1 MAEDLLT
8 SSRKNINDIV
18 HGMGEKISGL
28 IQNNSG
34 IVFSQAVIGA
44 IGFLVIL
51 IFVFAV
57 VANKLIKRKKL
68 KIDTSTEPKNEEHQ
82 ISEKETEKIIT
93 EMTDNKLPAG
103 NKISKSQI
111 DEKETDKISIPKN
124 YPVSNLS
131 GGIRTKDGNNLEN
144 LINELRRIDLIIRL
158 YYENWR
164 KEHSKDDDD
173 LLGLCITE
181 KEVNAIM
188 EAQTYELEVNSINE
202 NIQTIC
208 REIYIS
214 LEKEKS
220 LRLHDLQKLFN
231 LDSFEVGT
239 ILICLASEL
248 DMKCEKLCS
257 YLQNDITK
265 KRPTVNLVINMLC
278 PSLEEKFKAR
288 EYFSPE
294 APLIRNFLIYLRDDE
309 PEGQIPL
316 LSRSIKID
324 ERIINYLLGSDEID
338 QRIRTY
344 SRMKNELRSFNDLII
359 PESEKKAFVELL
371 IHRSNIGNPIFY
383 FHGAYG
389 TGKKLTAGIIC
400 KELGMPLL
408 VMDSNVFMK
417 KDPLD
422 TLRIIIREARLQ
434 NSLLY
439 LEGFGVLL
447 EKEAEINV
455 AGLFQELNHFPDWIF
470 LTGEL
475 PYTPASVLEK
485 HGFFSEAFPIPS
497 FEFRKQ
503 LWEKL
508 LKENVPDLDI
518 DALASKFNFS
528 GGQIEDAISSAR
540 NLAMVKN
547 PENPAISMDDLYR
560 GCKAQS
566 NKSLS
571 AFAKNIPPRYTW
583 EDIVLPTDIEA
594 QLREVSGYIKH
605 KGKVYTDWGFDV
617 KLSLGKG
624 LNVLFSG
631 SSGAGKTMAAEVIAK
646 ESGLDLYKIDL
657 STVVSK
663 YIGETEKILKK
674 IFLEAETSNAILFFD
689 EADALFGKRSEVK
702 DAHDRY
708 ANIETNYLL
717 QKMEEHEGIVILA
730 SNFKANIDEA
740 FLRRIHFSI
749 EFTSPEEELREKIWI
764 HIFPDDTPIND
775 DVDYRFLSKFK
786 ITGGN
791 IKNIALNAAFLAAGD
806 SDDVRM
812 EHIIRATK
820 REFQKMGKLCTL
832 ADFGKYYELVK

>member
-1 MAEDLLT
+1 Y
-8 SSRKNINDIV
+8 
-18 HGMGEKISGL
+18 
-28 IQNNSG
+28 
-34 IVFSQAVIGA
+34 
-44 IGFLVIL
+44 
-51 IFVFAV
+51 
-57 VANKLIKRKKL
+57 
-68 KIDTSTEPKNEEHQ
+68 ST
-82 ISEKETEKIIT
+82 
-93 EMTDNKLPAG
+93 
-103 NKISKSQI
+103 
-111 DEKETDKISIPKN
+111 
-124 YPVSNLS
+124 
-131 GGIRTKDGNNLEN
+131 
-144 LINELRRIDLIIRL
+144 
-158 YYENWR
+158 
-164 KEHSKDDDD
+164 
-173 LLGLCITE
+173 
-181 KEVNAIM
+181 
-188 EAQTYELEVNSINE
+188 
-202 NIQTIC
+202 
-208 REIYIS
+208 
-214 LEKEKS
+214 
-220 LRLHDLQKLFN
+220 
-231 LDSFEVGT
+231 
-239 ILICLASEL
+239 
-248 DMKCEKLCS
+248 
-257 YLQNDITK
+257 
-265 KRPTVNLVINMLC
+265 
-278 PSLEEKFKAR
+278 
-288 EYFSPE
+288 
-294 APLIRNFLIYLRDDE
+294 
-309 PEGQIPL
+309 
-316 LSRSIKID
+316 
-324 ERIINYLLGSDEID
+324 
-338 QRIRTY
+338 
-344 SRMKNELRSFNDLII
+344 MKNELTRSFNDLII
-359 PESEKKAFVELL
+359 PDSKKKAFVELL
-371 IHRSNIGNPIFY
+371 KHRANIGNPIFY

-408 VMDSNVFMK
+408 VVDSNVFMK
-417 KDPLD
+417 EDPLD

-434 NSLLY
+434 NSSLY
-439 LEGFGVLL
+439 LDGFGVLL

-455 AGLFQELNHFPDWIF
+455 AGLFQELDLFENWIF
-470 LTGEL
+470 LAGEL

-485 HGFFSEAFPIPS
+485 HGFISEAFPIPS
-497 FEFRKQ
+497 FELRKK

-540 NLAMVKN
+540 NLAIVKK
-547 PENPAISMDDLYR
+547 PENPAISMENLYR

-583 EDIVLPTDIEA
+583 EDIVLPKDIEA
-594 QLREVSGYIKH
+594 QLREVSGYIKY
-605 KGKVYTDWGFDV
+605 KGKVYIDWGFDA

-657 STVVSK
+657 SSVVSK

-740 FLRRIHFSI
+740 FLRRMHFAV
-749 EFTSPEEELREKIWI
+749 EFTSPEEDLRERIWT
-764 HIFPDDTPIND
+764 HIFPGDTPIND
-775 DVDYRFLSKFK
+775 DVDYSFLSKFK

-806 SDDVRM
+806 SDEVRM

-820 REFQKMGKLCTL
+820 REFQKMGKLCTFG
-832 ADFGKYYELVK
+832 DFGEYYALVK